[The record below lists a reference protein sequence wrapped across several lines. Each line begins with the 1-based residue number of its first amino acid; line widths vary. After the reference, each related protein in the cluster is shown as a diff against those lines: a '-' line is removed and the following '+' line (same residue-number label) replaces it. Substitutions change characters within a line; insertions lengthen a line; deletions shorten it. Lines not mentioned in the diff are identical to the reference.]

1 MEKRGVEGKNGTD
14 QTFSNSS
21 SAAARMLQ
29 AISSA
34 ATASTTSGEELD
46 AAAKAL
52 VTELRLA
59 NHPPEQVLVQIKQI
73 LAEAGLKPSHGP
85 ADSTHVVGRQVMLY
99 RTVIESSI
107 RHYFAAGDGP
117 ATGSAYGETS

>member
-1 MEKRGVEGKNGTD
+1 MEKRGVEETNERERETGEPG
-14 QTFSNSS
+14 
-21 SAAARMLQ
+21 SAAARMLR
-29 AISSA
+29 AISLAASA
-34 ATASTTSGEELD
+34 TTTSSDEVD

-73 LAEAGLKPSHGP
+73 LTEAGLKPSHSP
-85 ADSTHVVGRQVMLY
+85 PDSTHVFGRHVALY

-107 RHYFAAGDGP
+107 RHYFAPDTDP
-117 ATGSAYGETS
+117 EPTS

>member
-1 MEKRGVEGKNGTD
+1 MEKRGVEGKDGTD
-14 QTFSNSS
+14 QTFSEPS
-21 SAAARMLQ
+21 SAAARMLR

-34 ATASTTSGEELD
+34 ATATSTSSDELD

-59 NHPPEQVLVQIKQI
+59 KQPPEQVLIQIKQI

-85 ADSTHVVGRQVMLY
+85 PDSTHAFGRQVMLY

-107 RHYFAAGDGP
+107 RHYFAADDGP
-117 ATGSAYGETS
+117 TTARA